1 MSRMAPAETTRTIRA
16 TVQAIEDK
24 LRHGSVPEEGL
35 DDFKAAIDDARLRL
49 WAVISAVG
57 SRDPEALL
65 LRFRLRR
72 AAEICRSVIADLDAG
87 TLGQHQRELL
97 ELRETA
103 RAMVDRVDASLRGAL

>member
-1 MSRMAPAETTRTIRA
+1 MTRTAPAETTRTIRA

-49 WAVISAVG
+49 WAVIAAVG
-57 SRDPEALL
+57 SSEPEGLL

-97 ELRETA
+97 ELRDTA
-103 RAMVDRVDASLRGAL
+103 RAMVDRLDASIRGVL